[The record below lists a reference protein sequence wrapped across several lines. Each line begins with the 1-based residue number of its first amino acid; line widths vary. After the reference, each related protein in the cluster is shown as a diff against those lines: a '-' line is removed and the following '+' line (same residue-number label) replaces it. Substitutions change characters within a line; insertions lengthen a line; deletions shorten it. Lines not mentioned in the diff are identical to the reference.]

1 MQKLY
6 FRAYELNII
15 KGINELYK
23 LVDEKGGR
31 VVSEYTSEKHPIAVH
46 DMKSGEYVM
55 DSYFVYS
62 IQFVLGEK
70 LYYVSFNENPYFA
83 DHYLKYPCRNLK
95 ALRQYR
101 MGDLEKIY
109 LDYVMTDEEI
119 KDSMRKLFDFLMKA
133 PESQHYDNYT
143 TIRVPNQYNDGFH
156 NEKVIHPEGW
166 DHFKEVR
173 FMED

>member
-1 MQKLY
+1 MKKLY

-23 LVDEKGGR
+23 IVDEKGGR
-31 VVSEYTSEKHPIAVH
+31 VVSEWEKEKYPIAIH
-46 DMKSGEYVM
+46 DMKSGDYVM
-55 DSYFVYS
+55 NSYFTTY
-62 IQFVLGEK
+62 IQFVLDEK
-70 LYYVSFNENPYFA
+70 LYYVQFDDNPFFEDY
-83 DHYLKYPCRNLK
+83 YLKYPCHNLK

-101 MGDLEKIY
+101 MNNLKKIY
-109 LDYVMTDEEI
+109 LDYVMTDEEV

-133 PESQHYDNYT
+133 PYSEHYNRYT
-143 TIRVPNQYNDGFH
+143 TISVPNRHNNGFH
-156 NEKVIHPEGW
+156 NESVIYPEGW